1 MAAVAQQPAVAPQ
14 QAAATAVPGT
24 AAPPAVNLDNIPGLD
39 DPFDPT
45 GAKGGV
51 SGGQPPKEGGGLLGG
66 LTGGL
71 TGGLQSGL
79 GGLTGAASGGIG
91 KLGDVAGSATG
102 AAGNLLS
109 GGKGLF
115 KKFGF

>member
-1 MAAVAQQPAVAPQ
+1 M
-14 QAAATAVPGT
+14 
-24 AAPPAVNLDNIPGLD
+24 VNLDNIPGLD
-39 DPFDPT
+39 DFDPS
-45 GAKGGV
+45 GAKAGISGAGGA
-51 SGGQPPKEGGGLLGG
+51 GAPPTSEGGGLLGG

-102 AAGNLLS
+102 AASNLLS

>member
-1 MAAVAQQPAVAPQ
+1 MK
-14 QAAATAVPGT
+14 
-24 AAPPAVNLDNIPGLD
+24 NLNYQIWLTWYYFSIPGLD
-39 DPFDPT
+39 DNASVPAAPATSAAPPT
-45 GAKGGV
+45 SEA
-51 SGGQPPKEGGGLLGG
+51 GGGLLGG

-79 GGLTGAASGGIG
+79 GSLTGAAGGVTG
-91 KLGDVAGSATG
+91 KLGDLSGSATG
-102 AAGNLLS
+102 AAGSILS